1 MEFKVDF
8 NALPKSRV
16 RYYGGAVLL
25 VGSLLLLIYSIKTF
39 EIFYIVYSL
48 FLSAMSF
55 VHMYEG
61 KGKSTTS
68 LFGKRFLYIDE
79 EKIEFKPQ
87 IFEESTVV
95 YWDEI
100 ESVDFKTSKII
111 ISTKNKQNVEIDYA
125 KLSYEI
131 VQRLKEVL
139 RAIEKK
145 KHLSEPSL

>member
-1 MEFKVDF
+1 
-8 NALPKSRV
+8 
-16 RYYGGAVLL
+16 
-25 VGSLLLLIYSIKTF
+25 
-39 EIFYIVYSL
+39 
-48 FLSAMSF
+48 
-55 VHMYEG
+55 MYEG

-95 YWDEI
+95 YWDDI
-100 ESVDFKTSKII
+100 ESVDFKTTKII